1 MTTHNEEMSMLEV
14 AELLIQRK
22 IKPQNSRKLLKKY
35 VKLWD

>member
-14 AELLIQRK
+14 AELNLK
-22 IKPQNSRKLLKKY
+22 NSRKLLKKY